1 MIFLLLRRL
10 EAYGFKSFADKTRV
24 EFGPG
29 ITAIVGPNGSG
40 KSNIADA
47 IRWALGEQSVR
58 SLRGAKMEDVIF
70 SGSSSRRALGVA
82 EVSLVFDNSD
92 GVLPVDFLEVVI
104 TRRVFRSG
112 DSEYYINKAPCRL
125 RDIHDLLA
133 DTGLGRE
140 SMTVISQNKIDEVL
154 NSRPEERRLLFEE
167 AAEITKFKQ
176 RKKDALR
183 KIEDTEQ
190 NLQRVDD
197 ILSEIGIQLIPLA
210 ESAERTQ
217 KYNIVNNRLIS
228 CQVTI
233 LLDKLTK
240 AEKMLESVQLQQQ
253 TLIDQDLL
261 INTRMIEYEVEKERL
276 VSEVS
281 TVEEKIASS
290 EQFLHQNRTDLE
302 RLDGKTAVLEERK
315 RQGTI
320 TYEKLDLEISN
331 YRRMEHSLREKAN
344 SLRAE
349 IAFQQQEEKELKT
362 VFNSETGELEA
373 VITAINDRER
383 QIQEGNERS
392 FDHLQELVTQRNA
405 VKVLERDQQ
414 EHHLR
419 FEGLKNEYNDYC
431 RQLAENEAQAI
442 DYHYREAV
450 LKETVK
456 NIQAAVCATQ
466 MQLDE
471 KKKVFLQLQEQEKV
485 YTEEFNQFSSR
496 QKILSAMQREYEGF
510 GRGIKNVLKSNL
522 PWRSGICGA
531 VAELITVGDQYV
543 TAIEVALGNALQ
555 HIVASDDQIA
565 KAAIAFLKDKNL
577 GRATF
582 LPLNTIQVM
591 PPRPFE
597 LKAAEAAGS
606 LGFAASLAAC
616 APQYRRVVD
625 FLLGRTV
632 VAGTIEDALAIAKQ
646 TSYAVRIVT
655 LDGEII
661 HPGGSL
667 TGGST
672 HRRETSFLSRSNE
685 IQILQEKNSVLQ
697 NKMEAIRYQAVQL
710 NIEIKNLDAKTA
722 EMEQQHKECDIKIA
736 QLAIHVEKLASD
748 KNRLKLSVETL
759 QTEMAAGE
767 EEKNLLGQRLHI
779 MQKELAVLEN
789 QGTEQKQ
796 QVVLLQDELKEFQQ
810 NREQLQHCVTETKI
824 KLNSLQQ
831 KNSTAIKQANQF
843 DQDAAEVALKLE
855 KLTDEQTIL
864 EKQITQ
870 TADEMT
876 DNAEQRRIL
885 EAAMATE
892 QQRHVSLVENK
903 MSLLVA
909 VQKTDKELKDLR
921 RKYNDIQSQLND
933 IQLRSTK
940 CTYDLT
946 HCDEQLRERFH
957 IARSEAMTLS
967 LADPIDQL
975 RIEQQELECHIASL
989 GPINPQA
996 IEEYDRLKERQQFLQ
1011 LQYNDLTTARDTLR
1025 KIIGDIDQSMSKQ
1038 FLAAFKTINELFG
1051 DIFVRLF
1058 GGGQAHLH
1066 LSGQDDLLNAGI
1078 EITVQPPGKKQQNLA
1093 LLSGGERALT
1103 VIALLFAF
1111 LAYHPAPFCV
1121 VDEID
1126 AALDEANVQRF
1137 SEFLRDYARNT
1148 QFIVVTHR
1156 KGTMEVADVM
1166 HGTTMEEAGVTR
1178 LISVKFMDQA
1188 G

>member
-1 MIFLLLRRL
+1 L

-47 IRWALGEQSVR
+47 IRWALGEQSIR

-70 SGSSSRRALGVA
+70 SGSSARRALGVA

-197 ILSEIGIQLIPLA
+197 ILSEIGIQLLPLA

-217 KYNIVNNRLIS
+217 KYNVLYKRLIS

-240 AEKMLESVQLQQQ
+240 AEKMLESVHLQQQ
-253 TLIDQDLL
+253 TLTDQDLL
-261 INTRMIEYEVEKERL
+261 INTQMIEHEVEKERF
-276 VSEVS
+276 VSELA
-281 TVEEKIASS
+281 TAEEKIAGS
-290 EQFLHQNRTDLE
+290 EQYLHQNNTDLE
-302 RLDGKTAVLEERK
+302 RLDGKIAVLEERK
-315 RQGTI
+315 RQGNI
-320 TYEKLDLEISN
+320 THEKLDLEISSH
-331 YRRMEHSLREKAN
+331 RMTERSLLEKAN
-344 SLRAE
+344 SLRDE
-349 IAFQQQEEKELKT
+349 IAIQQQEEKKLNA
-362 VFNSETGELEA
+362 VFNAETRELEDA
-373 VITAINDRER
+373 ITAINDRER
-383 QIQEGNERS
+383 QIQEGNELS
-392 FDHLQELVTQRNA
+392 FDHLQTLVTQRNA

-419 FEGLKNEYNDYC
+419 FAGLKSEHDDYG

-442 DYHYREAV
+442 DYKHHESAF
-450 LKETVK
+450 KETVK
-456 NIQAAVCATQ
+456 NIQSAVCANQ
-466 MQLDE
+466 IQLDE
-471 KKKVFLQLQEQEKV
+471 KKRLFLQLQEQEKV
-485 YTEEFNQFSSR
+485 CTEEFNQFSSR

-510 GRGIKNVLKSNL
+510 GRGIKNVLKSDL
-522 PWRSGICGA
+522 PWRSGVCGA
-531 VAELITVGDQYV
+531 VAELITVGDQFV

-555 HIVASDDQIA
+555 HIVVSDDQIA
-565 KAAIAFLKDKNL
+565 KTAIAFLKDKNL

-591 PPRPFE
+591 TPRPFE
-597 LKAAEAAGS
+597 IKAAEASGS

-632 VAGTIEDALAIAKQ
+632 VAGTIEKALAIAKQ
-646 TSYAVRIVT
+646 NSYAVRIVT

-672 HRRETSFLSRSNE
+672 HRRETSFLSRTNE
-685 IQILQEKNSVLQ
+685 IQMLQEKSSVLQ
-697 NKMEAIRYQAVQL
+697 NKMETIRHKAVQL
-710 NIEIKNLDAKTA
+710 NSEIRDLDANAAKL
-722 EMEQQHKECDIKIA
+722 EQQLKEYDIKIA
-736 QLAIHVEKLASD
+736 QLTIHVEKLALD
-748 KNRLKLSVETL
+748 KNRLMLTVETL
-759 QTEMAAGE
+759 QTEMDAGE
-767 EEKNLLGQRLHI
+767 EEKILLAQRLHT
-779 MQKELAVLEN
+779 MREELTFWEN
-789 QGTEQKQ
+789 KGTEQKQ
-796 QVVLLQDELKEFQQ
+796 QVVLWQDELKELQQ
-810 NREQLQHCVTETKI
+810 NRERLQHCVTETKI
-824 KLNSLQQ
+824 KFNSLQQ
-831 KNSTAIKQANQF
+831 KTGTAINQAEQF
-843 DQDAAEVALKLE
+843 DQDAAEVALKL
-855 KLTDEQTIL
+855 KRLTDEHTLL
-864 EKQITQ
+864 EKQLTQ
-870 TADEMT
+870 TTGEIT
-876 DNAEQRRIL
+876 DTAEQRRLL
-885 EAAMATE
+885 EVAMASE
-892 QQRHVSLVENK
+892 QQRHVSLVESK

-909 VQKTDKELKDLR
+909 IQKTEKELKDLR
-921 RKYNDIQSQLND
+921 RKYNDIRSQLND

-946 HCDEQLRERFH
+946 HCEEQLRERFH
-957 IARSEAMTLS
+957 ITRSEAEALS
-967 LADPIDQL
+967 IAEPIDQL
-975 RIEQQELECHIASL
+975 RLEQQELECSIASL
-989 GPINPQA
+989 GSINPQA
-996 IEEYDRLKERQQFLQ
+996 IEECDRMKERHQFLQ
-1011 LQYNDLTTARDTLR
+1011 LQYDDLTAARDTLR

-1058 GGGQAHLH
+1058 GGGQAHLY
-1066 LSGQDDLLNAGI
+1066 LSSQDDLLNAGI
-1078 EITVQPPGKKQQNLA
+1078 EITVQPPGKKQQNLS

>member
-1 MIFLLLRRL
+1 MLLRRL

-47 IRWALGEQSVR
+47 IRWALGEQSIR
-58 SLRGAKMEDVIF
+58 SLRGTKMEDVIF
-70 SGSSSRRALGVA
+70 SGSSTRRALGVA

-125 RDIHDLLA
+125 RDIHELFA

-197 ILSEIGIQLIPLA
+197 ILSEIGIQLVPMA

-217 KYNIVNNRLIS
+217 KYNLLYNRLIS

-240 AEKMLESVQLQQQ
+240 AEKMLESVCLQQQ
-253 TLIDQDLL
+253 ALADQDLL
-261 INTRMIEYEVEKERL
+261 IKTQMIEYEVEKERFI
-276 VSEVS
+276 SEL
-281 TVEEKIASS
+281 TAAEEKITVS
-290 EQFLHQNRTDLE
+290 EQSLQQKRTDLE
-302 RLDGKTAVLEERK
+302 RLDGKFAVLEERK
-315 RQGTI
+315 RQGNL
-320 TYEKLDLEISN
+320 TYEKLGIEIAN
-331 YRRMEHSLREKAN
+331 HQKMEYSLLEKAN

-349 IAFQQQEEKELKT
+349 IALQKQEEKELKT
-362 VFNSETGELEA
+362 AFDSETAELEN
-373 VITAINDRER
+373 VITAINARER
-383 QIQEGNERS
+383 QIQDGNERT
-392 FDHLQELVTQRNA
+392 FDHLQALVTQRNS

-414 EHHLR
+414 EHQIRIENLQKEH
-419 FEGLKNEYNDYC
+419 NDYC
-431 RQLAENEAQAI
+431 SQLAENEAQACE
-442 DYHYREAV
+442 YNHRETM
-450 LKETVK
+450 LKETAT
-456 NIQAAVCATQ
+456 NIQTALSETQ
-466 MQLDE
+466 RQLIENKKIFMQLHE
-471 KKKVFLQLQEQEKV
+471 QKKVC
-485 YTEEFNQFSSR
+485 TEEFNQFTSR
-496 QKILSAMQREYEGF
+496 QKILSSMQREYEGF

-531 VAELITVGDQYV
+531 VAELITVDDQYV

-555 HIVASDDQIA
+555 HIIANDDQTA

-591 PPRPFE
+591 HPRSFE
-597 LKAAEAAGS
+597 LKTAEASGS
-606 LGFAASLAAC
+606 LGFAASLVAC
-616 APQYRRVVD
+616 APNYRRVID

-632 VAGTIEDALAIAKQ
+632 VAGTIEDALTIAKQ
-646 TSYAVRIVT
+646 CSYAVRIVT

-672 HRRETSFLSRSNE
+672 HRRETSFLSRTNE
-685 IQILQEKNSVLQ
+685 IQLLQEKSSVLQ
-697 NKMEAIRYQAVQL
+697 TRIESLHHETVQID
-710 NIEIKNLDAKTA
+710 IEMKKLDTKAA
-722 EMEQQHKECDIKIA
+722 ELEQQLKEHDIKIA
-736 QLAIHVEKLASD
+736 QLTIHVEKLAAD
-748 KNRLKLSVETL
+748 KKRLMISAATL
-759 QTEMAAGE
+759 QTEIVAGE
-767 EEKNLLGQRLHI
+767 EEKNLLRQRLCS
-779 MQKELAVLEN
+779 MRNELTVLEN

-796 QVVLLQDELKEFQQ
+796 QILLWQEELKELQQ
-810 NREQLQHCVTETKI
+810 SRERLQDCATETRI

-831 KNSTAIKQANQF
+831 KTGSAIKQANQF
-843 DQDAAEVALKLE
+843 DQDAAEIVLKL
-855 KLTDEQTIL
+855 KNLTNEQTIL
-864 EKQITQ
+864 EKQLAQ
-870 TADEMT
+870 TDGEMT
-876 DNAEQRRIL
+876 DTAEQRSIL
-885 EAAMATE
+885 TIAMATE
-892 QQRHVSLVENK
+892 QQRHVSMAENK
-903 MSLLVA
+903 MSLLVEM
-909 VQKTDKELKDLR
+909 QKSDKELKDLR

-946 HCDEQLRERFH
+946 HCEEQLRERFH
-957 IARSEAMTLS
+957 ITRSEADALT
-967 LADPIDQL
+967 LADPIDRL
-975 RIEQQELECHIASL
+975 RLEQEELERRIAFL

-996 IEEYDRLKERQQFLQ
+996 IDEYDRMKERQQFLQ
-1011 LQYNDLTTARDTLR
+1011 TQYNDLTAARDTLQ
-1025 KIIGDIDQSMSKQ
+1025 KIIGDIDLSMSKQ

-1066 LSGQDDLLNAGI
+1066 LSGQEDLLNAGI

>member
-1 MIFLLLRRL
+1 LLLRRL

-47 IRWALGEQSVR
+47 IRWALGEQSIR

-92 GVLPVDFLEVVI
+92 GVLPVDFVEVVI

-112 DSEYYINKAPCRL
+112 DSEYYINKTPCRL

-217 KYNIVNNRLIS
+217 KYNIVNKRLIS

-240 AEKMLESVQLQQQ
+240 AEKMLESVHLQQQ
-253 TLIDQDLL
+253 TLTDQDLL
-261 INTRMIEYEVEKERL
+261 INTQMIEYEVKKERL
-276 VSEVS
+276 VSEVAI
-281 TVEEKIASS
+281 VEEKIAGS

-302 RLDGKTAVLEERK
+302 RLDGKFAVLEERK
-315 RQGTI
+315 KQGNSTH
-320 TYEKLDLEISN
+320 EKLDFEISSH
-331 YRRMEHSLREKAN
+331 RMMECSLLEKAN
-344 SLRAE
+344 SLRTE

-392 FDHLQELVTQRNA
+392 FDHLQALVTQRNA

-419 FEGLKNEYNDYC
+419 FEGLKNEYDDYC
-431 RQLAENEAQAI
+431 RQLAENEVQAI
-442 DYHYREAV
+442 DYHSRETV
-450 LKETVK
+450 LKETVI
-456 NIQAAVCATQ
+456 NIQAAVCATK
-466 MQLDE
+466 MQLDD
-471 KKKVFLQLQEQEKV
+471 KKTVFLQLQEQEKMF
-485 YTEEFNQFSSR
+485 TEEFNQFSSR

-531 VAELITVGDQYV
+531 VAELITVGDQYI

-555 HIVASDDQIA
+555 HIVASDDRIA

-606 LGFAASLAAC
+606 LGFAASLAVC

-632 VAGTIEDALAIAKQ
+632 VAGTIEDALTIAKQ
-646 TSYAVRIVT
+646 SSYAVRIVT
-655 LDGEII
+655 LDGEIV

-672 HRRETSFLSRSNE
+672 HRRETSFLSRTNE

-697 NKMEAIRYQAVQL
+697 NKMESIRHQAVQL
-710 NIEIKNLDAKTA
+710 ETEIKNLDAKTA

-767 EEKNLLGQRLHI
+767 EEKNLLGHRLLM

-789 QGTEQKQ
+789 QGSEQKQ

-810 NREQLQHCVTETKI
+810 NRERLQHCVTETKI

-831 KNSTAIKQANQF
+831 KTSTATKQANQF
-843 DQDAAEVALKLE
+843 DQDAAEVALKLK

-885 EAAMATE
+885 EAEMATE

-933 IQLRSTK
+933 VQLRSTK

-946 HCDEQLRERFH
+946 HCEEQLHERFH
-957 IARSEAMTLS
+957 FARSEAMTLC
-967 LADPIDQL
+967 LAEPIDQL

-996 IEEYDRLKERQQFLQ
+996 IDEYDRLKERQQFLQ
-1011 LQYNDLTTARDTLR
+1011 LQYNDLTAARDTLR
-1025 KIIGDIDQSMSKQ
+1025 KIIGDIDQSMNKQ

-1078 EITVQPPGKKQQNLA
+1078 EIAVQPPGKKQQNLA